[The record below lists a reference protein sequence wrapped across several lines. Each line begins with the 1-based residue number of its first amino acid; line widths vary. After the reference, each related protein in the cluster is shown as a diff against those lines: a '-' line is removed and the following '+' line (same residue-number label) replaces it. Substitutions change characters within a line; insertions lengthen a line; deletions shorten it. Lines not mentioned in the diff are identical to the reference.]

1 MPKKQLFNIFIL
13 AASLFY
19 CNYSQAQNNPSSGIH
34 DQVGSKIADAA
45 FQIIAS
51 LKSTKYKDFPYTI
64 NISKGVYETDEAGF
78 VTHLLKIAAPDHLSL
93 IPFEEGKFYHS
104 VADYFNYFLSIKNS
118 GNRLDSAFW
127 KIINKITDAKRGDI
141 VAWAD
146 DYKIIL
152 NSNSHLLII
161 GDDPKQISDTENV
174 YEVVVYDAT
183 NKLYNRDI
191 RTPLGGVGYGYIRFQ
206 TDSLKVPAGYQY
218 KVDDVFQKSN
228 IIIARPK

>member
-1 MPKKQLFNIFIL
+1 VSKTQIFNIFIL
-13 AASLFY
+13 AASLFF
-19 CNYSQAQNNPSSGIH
+19 CNYPQAQNNQSTGIH

-45 FQIIAS
+45 FQIITS

-64 NISKGVYETDEAGF
+64 NISKGIYETDEAGF
-78 VTHLLKIAAPDHLSL
+78 ITHLLKIAAPDHLSL

-127 KIINKITDAKRGDI
+127 KIIYKIDEAKRGDI
-141 VAWAD
+141 IAWAD
-146 DYKIIL
+146 DYKFIL
-152 NSNSHLLII
+152 NTNSHLLVI
-161 GDDPKQISDTENV
+161 GDDPKLVGDSSYV

-191 RTPLGGVGYGYIRFQ
+191 RTPLGGVGYGFIRFQ
-206 TDSLKVPAGYQY
+206 TDSLKVPAAYQY
-218 KVDDVFQKSN
+218 RVDDVFQKSN